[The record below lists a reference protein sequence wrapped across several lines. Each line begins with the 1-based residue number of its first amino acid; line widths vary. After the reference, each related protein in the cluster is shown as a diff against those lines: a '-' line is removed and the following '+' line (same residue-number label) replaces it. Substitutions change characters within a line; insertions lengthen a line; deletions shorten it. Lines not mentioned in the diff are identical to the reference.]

1 MTQLVEMPKD
11 GNLVAY
17 RPGIP
22 AHTAARGVLRRFIPG
37 SAGIM
42 SVLSLASIVADP
54 TRAFIVMGIVA
65 FEVTWLAFGYG
76 VGLELLRRWL
86 YPDAAVDGRRSV
98 VAGLMTPLAL
108 GIVSVFTQGAHTAT
122 IGVASTLVG
131 LGMAAVM
138 FFAWLRPTPDMEAT
152 GQYQCRS

>member
-1 MTQLVEMPKD
+1 MTQMVEMPKD
-11 GNLVAY
+11 NELVAY

-22 AHTAARGVLRRFIPG
+22 SHTAARGVLRRFLPA

-42 SVLSLASIVADP
+42 GVLSLVPIVADP
-54 TRAFIVMGIVA
+54 TRALIVLGIVA
-65 FEVTWLAFGYG
+65 FEVTWLTFGYG

-98 VAGLMTPLAL
+98 VAGLTTPLAL
-108 GIVSVFTQGAHTAT
+108 GIVSAFTQGAHTAT
-122 IGVASTLVG
+122 ICVASTLVG

-138 FFAWLRPTPDMEAT
+138 FFAWMRPTPDSAAT
-152 GQYQCRS
+152 G